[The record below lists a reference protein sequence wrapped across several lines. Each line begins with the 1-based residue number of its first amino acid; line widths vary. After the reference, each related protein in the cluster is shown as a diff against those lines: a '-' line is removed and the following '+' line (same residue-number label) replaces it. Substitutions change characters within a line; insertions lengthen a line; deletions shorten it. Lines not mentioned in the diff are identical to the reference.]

1 MAVNRKRTGNRRGAK
16 KKTSSGIPAWFWLLG
31 GILIGL
37 GIAVGMMLKGYLP
50 ELKQHLPSVDSSASG
65 STESALV
72 EEKAAEVEKPKK
84 PRYDFF
90 TVLPEMEVVV
100 PEQELRRQAKPVPDE
115 PPGRVQD
122 KYILQAGSFKSSAD
136 AEQLKARLAL
146 LGSMATIQTVTV
158 NGEIFE
164 IQNRDSL
171 YIGRGNEEV
180 LFSSNSTD
188 EPSRYALFSYPAH
201 TAFPS
206 KLVRQDEAR
215 RLDLGD
221 DGRANDRVITQSI
234 CPGIVDTCQ
243 LVMGFT
249 QLKHGS
255 VWNTMPPHTHRRR
268 SEIYMYF
275 DIPDGERVFHFMG
288 EPNRFRTILT
298 KSGEAVVS
306 PSWSVHFGVGTGPY
320 TFIWS
325 MGGEN
330 QVFDD
335 MDSFS
340 FE

>member
-1 MAVNRKRTGNRRGAK
+1 MKLLDVADNKSYKTMLDQELRSRFLVNDLFQPGEVNLVLTDVDRA
-16 KKTSSGIPAWFWLLG
+16 IVG
-31 GILIGL
+31 GIVPLETPLPMGNPK
-37 GIAVGMMLKGYLP
+37 AV
-50 ELKQHLPSVDSSASG
+50 
-65 STESALV
+65 
-72 EEKAAEVEKPKK
+72 AA
-84 PRYDFF
+84 DFF
-90 TVLPEMEVVV
+90 T
-100 PEQELRRQAKPVPDE
+100 QRRE
-115 PPGRVQD
+115 IG
-122 KYILQAGSFKSSAD
+122 ILNIGGS
-136 AEQLKARLAL
+136 
-146 LGSMATIQTVTV
+146 GTVTV

-201 TAFPS
+201 TAYPS